1 MDSKEYSIEIGGKTL
16 TAQFTNLTD
25 QANGSVIIRYGNTTV
40 MVTAVMGKSER
51 AGQDWFPLSV
61 EFEEKFYAAG
71 AILGSR
77 FRKKEGMPSEEA
89 VLSARVIDRTIRP
102 LFDQR
107 IRRDVQVIATVLAID
122 TEDPDVLGVI
132 GASLALSTSNIP
144 WAGPVSAVRI
154 GRINGNDEFIVN
166 PAYTERTS
174 EVETLDLLACGKD
187 GMVNMIEVGAKE
199 VSEEAL
205 GKALDVAAAE
215 HQKLQAWQES
225 IIAERGKEK
234 VVIPVREPSN
244 ELKSLF
250 ATQIASKMDEAVFGE
265 MGAYALKDE
274 WMTIVKEQL
283 PEEVSDAGDYFEH
296 MIDELV
302 HEEAINNDRRQDGR
316 KMDELRGL
324 YAQAGGI
331 SPIHHGTGIFFR
343 GGTHVMSVLTLG
355 GPGDAQ
361 LLDTIE
367 NQDTQKRYM
376 HHYNFPPFSVGETG
390 RVGGFNRRMIGHGA
404 LAEKA
409 LVPVIP
415 SKEEFPYT
423 IRIVSETMASN
434 GSSSQASVCGST
446 LALMDAG
453 VPIKK
458 PVAGIAMG
466 MMSRGVPGDSTYAY
480 KILTDIQGP
489 EDHFGDMDF
498 KVAGTRDGITAVQMD
513 VKVGGVPVAV
523 LKEGIAQAKAARMQ
537 ILDVMLKAIPE
548 PRADI
553 NPRAPKILTLTVKVD
568 QIGLV
573 IGKGGET
580 INGIKEESGC
590 SDITIED
597 DGTVYITGTDGS
609 ADKAK
614 EMIEQLTHE
623 YQAGEKF
630 EHARVTKLMDF
641 GAFVE
646 FVPGKEGLV
655 HISEIAPFR
664 INNVADALSEGEE
677 VSVII
682 TEVKEMQ
689 GKQKIDLSIKRID
702 PTFAERKGL
711 TPSKDNDRPNGPH
724 KPRPRPDGRHPH
736 SGPGRFHHHAAGD
749 TGQ

>member
-1 MDSKEYSIEIGGKTL
+1 MDTKSYSIDVGGKTL

-25 QANGSVIIRYGNTTV
+25 QASGSVIIRYGNTAV
-40 MVTAVMGKSER
+40 MVTAVMGRER
-51 AGQDWFPLSV
+51 EGQSWFPLSV

-77 FRKKEGMPSEEA
+77 FRRKEGMPSEEA

-107 IRRDVQVIATVLAID
+107 VRRDIQVIATVLAID

-132 GASLALSTSNIP
+132 GASLALGTSNIP
-144 WAGPVSAVRI
+144 WAGPVSAVRV
-154 GRINGNDEFIVN
+154 GRTNGNDEFIVN
-166 PAYTERTS
+166 PNYEERTS
-174 EVETLDLLACGKD
+174 EVESLDLLACGKD
-187 GMVNMIEVGAKE
+187 GLVNMIEVGAKE
-199 VSEEAL
+199 VSEDVL
-205 GKALDVAAAE
+205 GQALDVAVQE
-215 HQKLQAWQES
+215 HEKIQKWQEQ
-225 IIAERGKEK
+225 IIAEIGKEK
-234 VVIPVREPSN
+234 TEIPLREPSDA
-244 ELKSLF
+244 LKQLF
-250 ATQIASKMDEAVFGE
+250 AAEVASKMDEFVFGE
-265 MGAYALKDE
+265 KGAYALKDE

-283 PEEVSDAGDYFEH
+283 PEETQNADDYFEE
-296 MIDELV
+296 MVDEYV
-302 HEEAINNDRRQDGR
+302 HVQAIEHDRRQDGR
-316 KMDELRGL
+316 KMDEIREL
-324 YAQAGGI
+324 YSQAGGI
-331 SPIHHGTGIFFR
+331 SDIHHGTGIFFR

-367 NQDTQKRYM
+367 SQDTTKRYM
-376 HHYNFPPFSVGETG
+376 HHYNFPPFSVGDTG

-453 VPIKK
+453 VPIKR

-466 MMSRGVPGDSTYAY
+466 MMSNDKGQY

-498 KVAGTRDGITAVQMD
+498 KVAGTTEGITAVQMD
-513 VKVGGVPVAV
+513 VKVGGVPVDV
-523 LKEGIAQAKAARMQ
+523 LKEGIAQARTARMQ
-537 ILDVMLKAIPE
+537 ILDVMLAAIPE
-548 PRADI
+548 PRSDI
-553 NPRAPKILTLTVKVD
+553 NSRAPKIVMLTVKED

-580 INGIKEESGC
+580 INGIKDECGVQ
-590 SDITIED
+590 DITIED

-614 EMIEQLTHE
+614 IMIEELTHE

-630 EHARVTKLMDF
+630 EQVPVTRIMDF
-641 GAFVE
+641 GAFVKI
-646 FVPGKEGLV
+646 GKTAEGLV

-664 INNVADALSEGEE
+664 INNVTDALSEGEL
-677 VSVII
+677 VNVII
-682 TEVKEMQ
+682 KE
-689 GKQKIDLSIKRID
+689 IDDKDRINLSIKQID
-702 PTFAERKGL
+702 PEFAERKGL
-711 TPSKDNDRPNGPH
+711 KPATDNGRTKEH
-724 KPRPRPDGRHPH
+724 KPRSEH
-736 SGPGRFHHHAAGD
+736 SGHHNPRNNH
-749 TGQ
+749 